1 MIIKTYL
8 INDNGSIKIK
18 EHVVRNIPKPKKTL
32 TEKKNLK
39 IANINRKKME
49 KTIIPLQLQSL
60 NPSSNSSS
68 LFKTK
73 VPKNLSET
81 EYNSLDKKN
90 KSLIREKFFAR
101 ICEIIGISDYR
112 NVNGSV
118 IPFDKLNDPVMIR
131 ELFKMQF
138 DLRVVFPSDTL
149 TALHSGAVKKQIF
162 PGVNIVRQIFK
173 FMGYRLKPVNYYEGY
188 VGSKKLLRREYH
200 VISK

>member
-8 INDNGSIKIK
+8 INDNGGIKIK
-18 EHVVRNIPKPKKTL
+18 EHVIRNITKPKKTL
-32 TEKKNLK
+32 IEKKNIK

-49 KTIIPLQLQSL
+49 ETAHLIPSHT
-60 NPSSNSSS
+60 PISN
-68 LFKTK
+68 KIR

-101 ICEIIGISDYR
+101 ICQIIGISDYR
-112 NVNGSV
+112 NVIGTI
-118 IPFDKLNDPVMIR
+118 IPFDKLNDPVVIN

-149 TALHSGAVKKQIF
+149 TALHSGAVKKQTF

-173 FMGYRLKPVNYYEGY
+173 FMNYRLKPVNYYEGY

-200 VISK
+200 VMKK

>member
-8 INDNGSIKIK
+8 INDNGGIKIK

-32 TEKKNLK
+32 TEKKNIR
-39 IANINRKKME
+39 IAKKME
-49 KTIIPLQLQSL
+49 ESL
-60 NPSSNSSS
+60 PTT
-68 LFKTK
+68 LLPQPPIAFKTK

-81 EYNSLDKKN
+81 EYNSLN
-90 KSLIREKFFAR
+90 KQNKALIRQKFFAR
-101 ICEIIGISDYR
+101 ICEIVGIPDYK
-112 NVNGSV
+112 NVIGSV
-118 IPFDKLNDPVMIR
+118 IPFDKLNDPAVIR
-131 ELFKMQF
+131 ELFKIQF

-149 TALHSGAVKKQIF
+149 TALHSGAVKKQTF

-200 VISK
+200 VMAK

>member
-8 INDNGSIKIK
+8 INDNGGIKIK
-18 EHVVRNIPKPKKTL
+18 EHVIRNIPKPKKTL
-32 TEKKNLK
+32 TEKRNIK
-39 IANINRKKME
+39 IAKKIE
-49 KTIIPLQLQSL
+49 EVLAQPQVQSQ
-60 NPSSNSSS
+60 PQPQQPIA
-68 LFKTK
+68 FKTK

-81 EYNSLDKKN
+81 EYNSLNKQN
-90 KSLIREKFFAR
+90 KSLIRNKFFAR
-101 ICEIIGISDYR
+101 ICEIVGISDYK
-112 NVNGSV
+112 NVIGSV
-118 IPFDKLNDPVMIR
+118 IPFDKLNDPTVIR

-149 TALHSGAVKKQIF
+149 TALHSCAVKKQTF

-200 VISK
+200 VMAK

>member
-18 EHVVRNIPKPKKTL
+18 EHIVRNIPKPKKTL

-49 KTIIPLQLQSL
+49 DTIIPLQLSSPIPSQSQ
-60 NPSSNSSS
+60 

-81 EYNSLDKKN
+81 EYNSLNKKN

-112 NVNGSV
+112 NVTGSI

-149 TALHSGAVKKQIF
+149 TALHSGAVKKQTF

-200 VISK
+200 VIQK

>member
-8 INDNGSIKIK
+8 INDNGGIKIK

-32 TEKKNLK
+32 TEKRNIK
-39 IANINRKKME
+39 IAKKME
-49 KTIIPLQLQSL
+49 EVSPQQQLQ
-60 NPSSNSSS
+60 PFIQQTAPIA
-68 LFKTK
+68 FKTK

-81 EYNSLDKKN
+81 EYNSLNNQN

-101 ICEIIGISDYR
+101 ICEIVGIHDYK
-112 NVNGSV
+112 NVIGSV
-118 IPFDKLNDPVMIR
+118 IPFDKLNDPAVIK

-149 TALHSGAVKKQIF
+149 TALHSCAVKKQTF

-200 VISK
+200 VMGK

>member
-8 INDNGSIKIK
+8 INDNGGIKIK

-39 IANINRKKME
+39 IANINRKNIE
-49 KTIIPLQLQSL
+49 ETIIPLQLSS
-60 NPSSNSSS
+60 PSP

-81 EYNSLDKKN
+81 EYNSLNKKN

-101 ICEIIGISDYR
+101 ICEIIGILDYR
-112 NVNGSV
+112 NVIGSI

-149 TALHSGAVKKQIF
+149 TALHSGAVKKQTF

-173 FMGYRLKPVNYYEGY
+173 FMGYRMKPVNYYEGY

-200 VISK
+200 VVSK

>member
-8 INDNGSIKIK
+8 INDNGGIKIK
-18 EHVVRNIPKPKKTL
+18 EHVVRNILKPKKSL
-32 TEKKNLK
+32 TEKRNIK
-39 IANINRKKME
+39 IAKKLE
-49 KTIIPLQLQSL
+49 EASPQPQPQPILQQMAHLS
-60 NPSSNSSS
+60 
-68 LFKTK
+68 FKTK

-81 EYNSLDKKN
+81 EYNSLN
-90 KSLIREKFFAR
+90 KQNKALIRQKFFAR
-101 ICEIIGISDYR
+101 ICEIVGIQDGR
-112 NVNGSV
+112 V
-118 IPFDKLNDPVMIR
+118 IQFDKLNDPSVIK

-149 TALHSGAVKKQIF
+149 TALHSGAVKKQTF

-200 VISK
+200 VMAK

>member
-8 INDNGSIKIK
+8 INDNGGIKIK
-18 EHVVRNIPKPKKTL
+18 EHVIRNITKPKKTL
-32 TEKKNLK
+32 IEKKNIK

-49 KTIIPLQLQSL
+49 ETAHLIPSHTQISH
-60 NPSSNSSS
+60 
-68 LFKTK
+68 KIK

-101 ICEIIGISDYR
+101 ICQIIGISDYR
-112 NVNGSV
+112 NVIGTI
-118 IPFDKLNDPVMIR
+118 IPFDKLNDPTVIS

-149 TALHSGAVKKQIF
+149 TALHSGAVKKQTF

-173 FMGYRLKPVNYYEGY
+173 FMSYRLKPVNYYEGY

-200 VISK
+200 VMKK

>member
-8 INDNGSIKIK
+8 INDNGGIKIK
-18 EHVVRNIPKPKKTL
+18 EHVVRNIQKPKKTL
-32 TEKKNLK
+32 TEKKNIR
-39 IANINRKKME
+39 IAKKLE
-49 KTIIPLQLQSL
+49 ESSPPPPSTPLVSKL
-60 NPSSNSSS
+60 PI

-81 EYNSLDKKN
+81 EYNSLN
-90 KSLIREKFFAR
+90 KQNKALIREKFFAR
-101 ICEIIGISDYR
+101 ICEIVGIQDYK
-112 NVNGSV
+112 NVIGSV
-118 IPFDKLNDPVMIR
+118 ISFDKLNDPVVIR

-149 TALHSGAVKKQIF
+149 TALHSCAVKKQTF

-200 VISK
+200 VMAK

>member
-8 INDNGSIKIK
+8 INDNGGIKIK
-18 EHVVRNIPKPKKTL
+18 EHVIRNIPKPKKTL
-32 TEKKNLK
+32 TEKMNIKN
-39 IANINRKKME
+39 AKKME
-49 KTIIPLQLQSL
+49 EASPLPLPLPLPLLPQ
-60 NPSSNSSS
+60 PIA
-68 LFKTK
+68 FKTK

-81 EYNSLDKKN
+81 EYNSLNKQN

-101 ICEIIGISDYR
+101 ICEIVGISDYK
-112 NVNGSV
+112 NVIGSI
-118 IPFDKLNDPVMIR
+118 IPFDKLNDPIVIR

-149 TALHSGAVKKQIF
+149 TALHTCAVKKQTF

-200 VISK
+200 VMAK

>member
-8 INDNGSIKIK
+8 INDNGGIKIK

-32 TEKKNLK
+32 TEKKNIR
-39 IANINRKKME
+39 IAKKLE
-49 KTIIPLQLQSL
+49 EASPITLLPQPPIA
-60 NPSSNSSS
+60 
-68 LFKTK
+68 FKTK

-81 EYNSLDKKN
+81 EYNSLN
-90 KSLIREKFFAR
+90 KQNKALIRNKFFAR
-101 ICEIIGISDYR
+101 ICEIVGIPDYK
-112 NVNGSV
+112 NVIGSV
-118 IPFDKLNDPVMIR
+118 IPFDKLNDPAVIR
-131 ELFKMQF
+131 ELFKIQF

-149 TALHSGAVKKQIF
+149 TALHSGAVKKQTF

-200 VISK
+200 VMAK

>member
-8 INDNGSIKIK
+8 INDNGGIKIK
-18 EHVVRNIPKPKKTL
+18 EHVIRNIPKPKKTL
-32 TEKKNLK
+32 TEKRNIK
-39 IANINRKKME
+39 IAKKIE
-49 KTIIPLQLQSL
+49 EVLAQPQVQPQPQPQPQQPIT
-60 NPSSNSSS
+60 
-68 LFKTK
+68 FKTK

-81 EYNSLDKKN
+81 EYNSLNKQN
-90 KSLIREKFFAR
+90 KSLIRNKFFAR
-101 ICEIIGISDYR
+101 ICEIVGISDYK
-112 NVNGSV
+112 NVIGSV
-118 IPFDKLNDPVMIR
+118 IPFDKLNDPTVIR

-149 TALHSGAVKKQIF
+149 TALHSCAVKKQTF

-200 VISK
+200 VMAK

>member
-8 INDNGSIKIK
+8 INDNGNIKIK
-18 EHVVRNIPKPKKTL
+18 EHIVRNIQKPKKTL
-32 TEKKNLK
+32 MEKRNIK
-39 IANINRKKME
+39 IMKKME
-49 KTIIPLQLQSL
+49 ESALGPQLPETLQTPL
-60 NPSSNSSS
+60 

-101 ICEIIGISDYR
+101 ICEIIGIPDYR
-112 NVNGSV
+112 RAIGNI
-118 IPFDKLNDPVMIR
+118 IPFDKLNDQVVIR

-149 TALHSGAVKKQIF
+149 TALHSGAVKKQTF

-200 VISK
+200 VIPK

>member
-39 IANINRKKME
+39 IANINRKNME
-49 KTIIPLQLQSL
+49 DNTIPLPSPSPSL
-60 NPSSNSSS
+60 SPSP

-81 EYNSLDKKN
+81 EYNSLNKKN

-112 NVNGSV
+112 NVIGSV
-118 IPFDKLNDPVMIR
+118 IPFDKLNDSVMIR

-149 TALHSGAVKKQIF
+149 TALHSGAVKKQTF

-200 VISK
+200 VIQK

>member
-8 INDNGSIKIK
+8 INDNGGIKIK

-32 TEKKNLK
+32 TEKKNIR
-39 IANINRKKME
+39 IAKKLE
-49 KTIIPLQLQSL
+49 ESLPTTLLLQ
-60 NPSSNSSS
+60 PPIA
-68 LFKTK
+68 FKTK

-81 EYNSLDKKN
+81 EYNSLNNQN
-90 KSLIREKFFAR
+90 KALIRQKFFAR
-101 ICEIIGISDYR
+101 ICEIVGIPDYK
-112 NVNGSV
+112 NVIGSV
-118 IPFDKLNDPVMIR
+118 IPFDKLNDPAVIR
-131 ELFKMQF
+131 ELFKIQF

-149 TALHSGAVKKQIF
+149 TALHSGAVKKQTF

-200 VISK
+200 VIAK

>member
-8 INDNGSIKIK
+8 INDNGGIKIK
-18 EHVVRNIPKPKKTL
+18 EHVVRNILKPKKSL
-32 TEKKNLK
+32 TEKRNIK
-39 IANINRKKME
+39 IAKKLE
-49 KTIIPLQLQSL
+49 EASPQPQPQPILQQMAHLS
-60 NPSSNSSS
+60 
-68 LFKTK
+68 FKTK

-81 EYNSLDKKN
+81 EYNSLN
-90 KSLIREKFFAR
+90 KQNKALSRQKFFAR
-101 ICEIIGISDYR
+101 ICEIIGIPDYKYAI
-112 NVNGSV
+112 GSI
-118 IPFDKLNDPVMIR
+118 IPFDKLNDHVVIR

-149 TALHSGAVKKQIF
+149 TALHSGAVKKQTF

-200 VISK
+200 VMAK

>member
-8 INDNGSIKIK
+8 INDNGGIKIK

-32 TEKKNLK
+32 TEKKNIR
-39 IANINRKKME
+39 IAKKLE
-49 KTIIPLQLQSL
+49 ESSPPPPQLESQ
-60 NPSSNSSS
+60 PIQQIA
-68 LFKTK
+68 FKTK

-81 EYNSLDKKN
+81 EYNSLN
-90 KSLIREKFFAR
+90 KQNKALIRNKFFAR
-101 ICEIIGISDYR
+101 ICEIVGIPDYK
-112 NVNGSV
+112 NVIGSV
-118 IPFDKLNDPVMIR
+118 IPFDKLNDPTVIR

-149 TALHSGAVKKQIF
+149 TALHSCAVKKQTF

-200 VISK
+200 VMAK

>member
-8 INDNGSIKIK
+8 INDNGGIKIK

-32 TEKKNLK
+32 TEKKNIR
-39 IANINRKKME
+39 IAKKLE
-49 KTIIPLQLQSL
+49 EASPSPQLEPHSIQQIA
-60 NPSSNSSS
+60 
-68 LFKTK
+68 FKTK

-81 EYNSLDKKN
+81 EYNSLN
-90 KSLIREKFFAR
+90 KQNKALIRNKFFAR
-101 ICEIIGISDYR
+101 ICEIVGIPDYK
-112 NVNGSV
+112 NVIGSV
-118 IPFDKLNDPVMIR
+118 IPFDKLNDPAVIR
-131 ELFKMQF
+131 ELFKIQF

-149 TALHSGAVKKQIF
+149 TALHSGAVKKQTF

-200 VISK
+200 VMAK

>member
-18 EHVVRNIPKPKKTL
+18 EHIVRNIQKPKKTL
-32 TEKKNLK
+32 MEKKNIK
-39 IANINRKKME
+39 IMKKME
-49 KTIIPLQLQSL
+49 ESASGPQLPDIPQTPL
-60 NPSSNSSS
+60 

-101 ICEIIGISDYR
+101 ICEIIGIPDYR
-112 NVNGSV
+112 RAIGNI
-118 IPFDKLNDPVMIR
+118 IPFDKLNDQVVIR

-149 TALHSGAVKKQIF
+149 TALHLGAVKKQTF

-200 VISK
+200 VIPK

>member
-8 INDNGSIKIK
+8 INDNGGIKIK
-18 EHVVRNIPKPKKTL
+18 EHVIRNIPKPKKTL
-32 TEKKNLK
+32 TEKRNIK
-39 IANINRKKME
+39 IAKKIE
-49 KTIIPLQLQSL
+49 EVLAQPQVQSQ
-60 NPSSNSSS
+60 PQQPIA
-68 LFKTK
+68 FKTK

-81 EYNSLDKKN
+81 EYNSLNKQN
-90 KSLIREKFFAR
+90 KSLIRNKFFAR
-101 ICEIIGISDYR
+101 ICEIVGISDYK
-112 NVNGSV
+112 NVIGSV
-118 IPFDKLNDPVMIR
+118 IPFDKLNDPTVIR

-149 TALHSGAVKKQIF
+149 TALHSCAVKKQTF

-200 VISK
+200 VMAK

>member
-39 IANINRKKME
+39 IANINRKNME
-49 KTIIPLQLQSL
+49 DNTIPL
-60 NPSSNSSS
+60 PSPSPSP

-81 EYNSLDKKN
+81 EYNSLNKKN

-112 NVNGSV
+112 NVIGSV
-118 IPFDKLNDPVMIR
+118 IPFDKLNDSVMIR

-149 TALHSGAVKKQIF
+149 TALHSGAVKKQTF

-200 VISK
+200 VIQK

>member
-8 INDNGSIKIK
+8 INDNGGIKIK

-49 KTIIPLQLQSL
+49 DTIIPLQLSSPTLRQS
-60 NPSSNSSS
+60 P

-81 EYNSLDKKN
+81 EYNSLNKKN

-101 ICEIIGISDYR
+101 ICEIIGILDYR
-112 NVNGSV
+112 NVIGSI

-149 TALHSGAVKKQIF
+149 TALHSGAVKKQTF

-173 FMGYRLKPVNYYEGY
+173 FMGYRMKPVNYYEGY

-200 VISK
+200 VVSK

>member
-18 EHVVRNIPKPKKTL
+18 EHVVRNISKPKKTL

-39 IANINRKKME
+39 IAKKLE
-49 KTIIPLQLQSL
+49 ENIIPLQLSSL
-60 NPSSNSSS
+60 TPTPTLTP

-81 EYNSLDKKN
+81 EYNSLNKKN

-112 NVNGSV
+112 NVIGSI

-149 TALHSGAVKKQIF
+149 TALHSCAVKKQTF

-173 FMGYRLKPVNYYEGY
+173 FMGYRLKPDNYYEGY

-200 VISK
+200 VIQK

>member
-8 INDNGSIKIK
+8 INDNGGIKIK
-18 EHVVRNIPKPKKTL
+18 EHVVRNILKPKKSL
-32 TEKKNLK
+32 TEKRNIK
-39 IANINRKKME
+39 IAKKLE
-49 KTIIPLQLQSL
+49 EASPQPQSQSQPILQQMAHLS
-60 NPSSNSSS
+60 
-68 LFKTK
+68 FKTK

-81 EYNSLDKKN
+81 EYNSLN
-90 KSLIREKFFAR
+90 KQNKALIRQKFFAR
-101 ICEIIGISDYR
+101 ICEIIGIPDYKYAI
-112 NVNGSV
+112 GSI
-118 IPFDKLNDPVMIR
+118 IPFDKLNDHVVIR

-149 TALHSGAVKKQIF
+149 TALHSGAVKKQTF

-200 VISK
+200 VMAK

>member
-8 INDNGSIKIK
+8 INDNGGIKIK
-18 EHVVRNIPKPKKTL
+18 EHVIRNIPKPKKTL
-32 TEKKNLK
+32 TEKRNIKN
-39 IANINRKKME
+39 AKKME
-49 KTIIPLQLQSL
+49 EASPLPLPLPLLPQQIA
-60 NPSSNSSS
+60 
-68 LFKTK
+68 FKTK

-81 EYNSLDKKN
+81 EYNSLNKQN

-101 ICEIIGISDYR
+101 ICEIVGIPDYKNVIGC
-112 NVNGSV
+112 V
-118 IPFDKLNDPVMIR
+118 IPFDKLNDPFVIR
-131 ELFKMQF
+131 ELFKIQF

-149 TALHSGAVKKQIF
+149 TALHSGAVKKQTF

-200 VISK
+200 VMSK